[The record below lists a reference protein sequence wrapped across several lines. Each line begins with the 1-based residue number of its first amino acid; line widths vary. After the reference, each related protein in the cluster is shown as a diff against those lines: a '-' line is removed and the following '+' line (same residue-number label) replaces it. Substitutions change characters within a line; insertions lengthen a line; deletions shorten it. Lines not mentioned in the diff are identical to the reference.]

1 MDFYVEFLILRSNTI
16 GERYI
21 VMLYTDVYR
30 HVDTPSEQ
38 TRSLVRTKYFIQGS
52 WVRMQM
58 IHKKM
63 RDC

>member
-1 MDFYVEFLILRSNTI
+1 MLSI

-21 VMLYTDVYR
+21 VMLYTDIYR